1 MKVLKFAAIDIGS
14 NAVRLL
20 LANVMEGVNCPVF
33 KKSSLIRVPLRLGD
47 DAFLTGKISQ
57 KKVEKLIKILLA
69 FKNLMDINEVVSFR
83 ACATSAFRDAANS
96 SEIVNAIHAETD
108 IEVEVVDGK
117 REAEIICTNQ
127 LLERLDN
134 DSHYLYVDVGGG
146 STELVH
152 FKKGKLKKSISFD
165 IGTVRMLNN
174 LIKSE
179 DFDKVKEW
187 LKSLKIS
194 GKSISI
200 IGSGEN
206 INKILKISG
215 KRDKEILTLNELTE
229 IDMFMNYYTVEERV
243 KVLRLNPDNADVIV
257 HASELFLK
265 IMQWVGAKQIIVPT
279 IGVSDGI
286 VHELYLEYLKQRKDL
301 MLPG

>member
-1 MKVLKFAAIDIGS
+1 
-14 NAVRLL
+14 
-20 LANVMEGVNCPVF
+20 MEGVNCPVF

-69 FKNLMDINEVVSFR
+69 FKNLMDINEVISFR
-83 ACATSAFRDAANS
+83 ACATSAFRDASNS
-96 SEIVNAIHAETD
+96 SEIVNAILAETG

-117 REAEIICTNQ
+117 REAAIICTNQ
-127 LLERLDN
+127 LLERLDS
-134 DSHYLYVDVGGG
+134 DTHYLYVDIGGG

-152 FKKGKLKKSISFD
+152 FRKGKLKQSISIN
-165 IGTVRMLNN
+165 IGTIRMLNN

-179 DFDKVKEW
+179 DFDRVKDW
-187 LKSLKIS
+187 LRALKIS

-215 KRDKEILTLNELTE
+215 KRDKEILTLSELAE
-229 IDMFMNYYTVEERV
+229 IDKFMNYYTVEERV
-243 KVLRLNPDNADVIV
+243 KVLRLNPDSADVIV
-257 HASELFLK
+257 HASDLFLK
-265 IMQWVGAKQIIVPT
+265 IMRWVGAKQIIVPT
-279 IGVSDGI
+279 IGISDGI
-286 VHELYLEYLKQRKDL
+286 VHVLYLEYLKQRKDL

>member
-1 MKVLKFAAIDIGS
+1 M
-14 NAVRLL
+14 L

>member
-20 LANVMEGVNCPVF
+20 LVNVMEGVNCPVF

-69 FKNLMDINEVVSFR
+69 FKNLMDINEVISFR
-83 ACATSAFRDAANS
+83 ACATSAFRDASNS
-96 SEIVNAIHAETD
+96 SEIVNAILAETG

-127 LLERLDN
+127 LLERLDS
-134 DSHYLYVDVGGG
+134 DTHYLYVDIGGG

-152 FKKGKLKKSISFD
+152 FRKGKLKKSISFN
-165 IGTVRMLNN
+165 IGTIRMLNN

-187 LKSLKIS
+187 IKSLKIS
-194 GKSISI
+194 GKNISI

-215 KRDKEILTLNELTE
+215 KRDKEILTLSELAE
-229 IDMFMNYYTVEERV
+229 IDKFMNYYTVEERV
-243 KVLRLNPDNADVIV
+243 KVLRLNPDSADVIV
-257 HASELFLK
+257 HASDLFLK
-265 IMQWVGAKQIIVPT
+265 IMRWVGAKQIIVPT
-279 IGVSDGI
+279 IGISDGI

>member
-14 NAVRLL
+14 NAIRLL
-20 LANVMEGVNCPVF
+20 LVNVLEGVNCPVF

-69 FKNLMDINEVVSFR
+69 FKNLVDINEVISYR
-83 ACATSAFRDAANS
+83 ACATSAIRDAANNS
-96 SEIVNAIHAETD
+96 DVVRAIGAETG
-108 IEVEVVDGK
+108 IGVEIIDGK
-117 REAEIICTNQ
+117 REAEIICSNQ
-127 LLERLDN
+127 LIDRLDS

-146 STELVH
+146 STELIL
-152 FKKGKLKKSISFD
+152 FKKNKLKKSISFD

-179 DFDKVKEW
+179 DFNKVKDW
-187 LKSLKIS
+187 LKALKIS
-194 GKSISI
+194 RKNISI
-200 IGSGEN
+200 IGTGEN

-215 KRDKEILTLNELTE
+215 KRDKEILTRNELAE
-229 IDMFMNYYTVEERV
+229 IDKFMNYYSVEERV
-243 KVLRLNPDNADVIV
+243 KVLRLNPDNADVII
-257 HASELFLK
+257 HASDLFLK
-265 IMQWVGAKQIIVPT
+265 IMRWVGAKQMIIPT
-279 IGVSDGI
+279 IGIADGI
-286 VHELYLEYLKQRKDL
+286 IHELYLEYVIQRKDL